1 MTQLVDREPTSPAQA
16 IQLQERLRPKVNL
29 TKTWECLSVI
39 GAVDCSHAP
48 GATMG
53 AAGII
58 LYRYPELVELSRTV
72 ITIGALLR
80 TRVGTR
86 PIVVSPGH
94 LVDLKT
100 ALEIVQRCCD
110 GPRIPRPLREADR
123 LVRGRIRAPR

>member
-80 TRVGTR
+80 W
-86 PIVVSPGH
+86 
-94 LVDLKT
+94 T
-100 ALEIVQRCCD
+100 AHPQ
-110 GPRIPRPLREADR
+110 AAA
-123 LVRGRIRAPR
+123 RGRPARARPYSGPSLVFQSLLHA